1 MKEEVKSI
9 FDALGR
15 ISETIIS
22 IHPTAS
28 NRENMNVPLNMVFN
42 ANFPPISKQKIIDF
56 IDIERARLEN
66 LNTAFSE
73 DFLKNLESLATYIE
87 EERKK
92 IETLFFQSNA
102 QFFDKIVHIISI
114 VNLTFQQYFD
124 WEHVEDLK
132 KVPREVKQR
141 IATVQDSLNDVE
153 ESSEGIQAKVKLIN
167 DAYDAATEL
176 PVLLQDLKRSRTEI
190 DLVKTN
196 SNTGLANIQ
205 SYKNKSENDLIY
217 INDIKTQAAKL
228 LTDAGEILKQMQDK
242 LTITTST
249 GLAHAFSNRS
259 NELKKIS
266 YWWTGGFILSL
277 LCTFFIAFN
286 RFNDLKGTI
295 TQETPISYVIIQII
309 ISLISLSAPVWFAII
324 SSKQIQKLF
333 TLSEDYAY
341 KASISASYEGYRQEA
356 YDVDSELVKKL
367 LNTALTKVDEAPLR
381 LVGKEQ
387 SSSPFEEL
395 INQQH
400 IKQLIAEMPEVK
412 DKLFTLFTK
421 EGSSIKDKTPHI
433 IPSTEVAEQ
442 IDSKAS

>member
-1 MKEEVKSI
+1 MKEEVQNI
-9 FDALGR
+9 FNALGR
-15 ISETIIS
+15 ISETIVA

-28 NRENMNVPLNMVFN
+28 NKENMNLPLSIVLN
-42 ANFPPISKQKIIDF
+42 ANFPPISKQQIIDF

-66 LNTAFSE
+66 LNSAFTE
-73 DFLKNLESLATYIE
+73 GFLKNLESLALYID

-92 IETLFFQSNA
+92 IETLFNQSNA
-102 QFFDKIVHIISI
+102 QFFDKIVHIVSI

-132 KVPREVKQR
+132 KIPREVKQR
-141 IATVQDSLNDVE
+141 ITIVQNSLNEVE

-167 DAYDAATEL
+167 EAYDAATEL
-176 PVLLQDLKRSRTEI
+176 PVLLQDLKQSRKEI
-190 DLVKTN
+190 DLVKNN

-205 SYKNKSENDLIY
+205 SNKSRSENDLNSIETL
-217 INDIKTQAAKL
+217 KKQAENL
-228 LTDAGEILKQMQDK
+228 LVEAGDILKQMQDK
-242 LTITTST
+242 LTMSTST

-259 NELKKIS
+259 NELKRTS
-266 YWWTGGFILSL
+266 FWWTLGFIASL
-277 LCTFFIAFN
+277 ICTFIIAYS

-295 TQETPISYVIIQII
+295 TQDTPISYVIIQII

-400 IKQLIAEMPEVK
+400 IKQLIEEMPEVK
-412 DKLFTLFTK
+412 DKLFTMFTK
-421 EGSSIKDKTPHI
+421 ESSPTKEKTPHL
-433 IPSTEVAEQ
+433 IPPSEVVEQ
-442 IDSKAS
+442 IDSKTG